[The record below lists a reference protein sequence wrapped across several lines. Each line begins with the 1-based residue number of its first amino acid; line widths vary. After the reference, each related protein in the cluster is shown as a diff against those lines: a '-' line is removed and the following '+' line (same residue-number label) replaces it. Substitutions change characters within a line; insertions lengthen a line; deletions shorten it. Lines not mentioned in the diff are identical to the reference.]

1 MGGVVMTIVVIGRIV
16 AMAAGAVVAR
26 VPLNDGFWLASL
38 WNGATIYREH
48 CRPASEAGHQNNE
61 KGQLG
66 TCDGPEILKL
76 LNSVSEVP
84 LIRFCSYLLGIS
96 QSLRDVFADLKLD
109 PLYRGT
115 I

>member
-1 MGGVVMTIVVIGRIV
+1 MEEVRVTVAGRSE
-16 AMAAGAVVAR
+16 AMEVNAAIAR

-66 TCDGPEILKL
+66 TCDGPDILKS
-76 LNSVSEVP
+76 LNSVSGVP
-84 LIRFCSYLLGIS
+84 LIRFWTYLLGIS
-96 QSLRDVFADLKLD
+96 QSLRDVSADLKLD

>member
-1 MGGVVMTIVVIGRIV
+1 MGGVVVTIAVIGRIM
-16 AMAAGAVVAR
+16 AMAVNAAAAR

-38 WNGATIYREH
+38 SNGATIYREH
-48 CRPASEAGHQNNE
+48 CCLMGDAGHQNNE

-76 LNSVSEVP
+76 LNSVSGVP
-84 LIRFCSYLLGIS
+84 LIRFWTYLLGIS
-96 QSLRDVFADLKLD
+96 QSLRDVTADLELD

>member
-1 MGGVVMTIVVIGRIV
+1 MGEVVGTVVVIGRI
-16 AMAAGAVVAR
+16 MATAVNAATAR

-38 WNGATIYREH
+38 SNGATIYREH
-48 CRPASEAGHQNNE
+48 CCLTSEAGHQNNE

-66 TCDGPEILKL
+66 TCDGPEILKS
-76 LNSVSEVP
+76 LNSVSGVP
-84 LIRFCSYLLGIS
+84 LIRFWTYLLGIS
-96 QSLRDVFADLKLD
+96 QSLRDVSADLDLD